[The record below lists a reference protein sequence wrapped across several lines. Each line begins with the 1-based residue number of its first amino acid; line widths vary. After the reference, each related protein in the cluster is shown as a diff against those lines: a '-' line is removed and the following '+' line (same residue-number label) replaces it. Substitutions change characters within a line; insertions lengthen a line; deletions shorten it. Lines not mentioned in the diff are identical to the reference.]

1 VASSEKKREQMARTT
16 KSKKVSRKSSKKSS
30 SRTKSIST
38 RNKSLRK
45 DKSAATPIQLKV
57 LTLLVITTLF
67 LGGISVAKA
76 QGFFIPVISEI
87 VPQDNIIFLE
97 DMSLEEKIAQ
107 MVITHGGMHNKD
119 NWQKLQLGG
128 IHLFAKETKEQFK
141 DTITQFQ
148 TDMKIPFFVTS
159 DLEGCINSFANF
171 KEFTPNNEI
180 TTVEEA
186 QNKAIE
192 EADFLKDLGFN
203 INFAPVVDLE
213 DSIWGCRAFPG
224 DHEQITTLA
233 QTYTTTLQDNGVSAT
248 IKHYPGKTL
257 IISDPHKNLV
267 EATIDENDLYPYEN
281 LQDPDFVM
289 VSHLI
294 IDGLLNSNERPS
306 SVSTEIM
313 LPLKESHPNL
323 IVSDDIL
330 MLGLQNFYQ
339 DNTDQLYIDLV
350 LAGHDVILNFDED
363 PNEIYHMIQVIA
375 ENVESGIIE
384 QEQIDTSV
392 TKILELKGFTVI

>member
-1 VASSEKKREQMARTT
+1 MAKRKSTKKVTKRTT
-16 KSKKVSRKSSKKSS
+16 KHKSS
-30 SRTKSIST
+30 SKRSSRLKN
-38 RNKSLRK
+38 NKK
-45 DKSAATPIQLKV
+45 AATPIQLKIF
-57 LTLLVITTLF
+57 TLLIIITLF
-67 LGGISVAKA
+67 LGGISIAKA

-97 DMSLEEKIAQ
+97 DMTLNEKIAQ
-107 MVITHGGMHNKD
+107 MVITHGGMHNLD
-119 NWQKLQLGG
+119 NWQKMQLGG
-128 IHLFAKETKEQFK
+128 IHLFAMESEELYK
-141 DTITQFQ
+141 DTIQEFQ

-159 DLEGCINSFANF
+159 DLEGCLNSFANF
-171 KEFTPNNEI
+171 QEFTPNNEI
-180 TTVEEA
+180 TTVEQAES
-186 QNKAIE
+186 KAIE
-192 EADFLKDLGFN
+192 EAKFLTNLGFN

-224 DHEQITTLA
+224 NTEQITTLA
-233 QTYTTTLQDNGVSAT
+233 QAYTTTLQEGGISAT

-267 EATIDENDLYPYEN
+267 EATIEEEDLYPYEN
-281 LQDPDFVM
+281 LNDPHFIM

-294 IDGLLNSNERPS
+294 IDGLLNSNEKPS

-313 LPLKESHPNL
+313 HPLKESHPNL

-330 MLGLQNFYQ
+330 MLGLQNFYE

-363 PNEIYHMIQVIA
+363 PNEIYHMIEVIA
-375 ENVESGIIE
+375 EAIENNIIA
-384 QEQIDTSV
+384 QEQIDQSV